1 MKGEKMAKKIGK
13 MSKGWWLYL
22 ILGILATLFGIALF
36 GNMALA
42 ITTVAVIAGI
52 YFLVSG
58 IFGAILTIVD
68 RQYIHLWGLKLALHI
83 LVIIAG
89 LCMLTRPAFAL
100 SFLWFICGFGFLFDG
115 ISMIILSLE
124 IKKANVGSW
133 VLLLILGILVALAAL
148 SIMGNPILGLA
159 IVAISAAISA
169 IVFGVSNIVYAFQI
183 KKLG

>member
-1 MKGEKMAKKIGK
+1 MPKKIGK

-42 ITTVAVIAGI
+42 VTTVAVIVGL
-52 YFLVSG
+52 YFLFSG
-58 IFGAILTIVD
+58 IFGVILTVVD

-89 LCMLTRPAFAL
+89 VCMVTRPAFAL

-124 IKKANVGSW
+124 IKKANIGSW

-148 SIMGNPILGLA
+148 SIMSNPILGLT
-159 IVAISAAISA
+159 IVGISAAIST
-169 IVFGVSNIVYAFQI
+169 IVFGISNIVYAFQI
-183 KKLG
+183 KNLG

>member
-1 MKGEKMAKKIGK
+1 MAKKIGK
-13 MSKGWWLYL
+13 MSAGWWLYL

-42 ITTVAVIAGI
+42 ITTVAVIAGV

-58 IFGAILTIVD
+58 VGGAIITIVD
-68 RQYIHLWGLKLALHI
+68 RKFIHLWGLKLALHI
-83 LVIIAG
+83 LVIMAG
-89 LCMLTRPAFAL
+89 VAMLTRPAFAL

-115 ISMIILSLE
+115 ISMILLSTVL
-124 IKKANVGSW
+124 KKAEVGSW
-133 VLLLILGILVALAAL
+133 VLTLILGILVALAAI
-148 SIMGNPILGLA
+148 SIMCNPILGLA

-169 IVFGVSNIVYAFQI
+169 IIFGISNIVYAFQI